1 MNNDAFFMRNLYHG
15 GMIPRS
21 FTIPEA
27 TKKIIRGFDEI
38 AKRDGLLP
46 IKISDFYMKKVEEEV
61 RVVGGGVG
69 PLYRC
74 VLPGTDRFAT
84 RVSGEVGDFIGDK
97 VNMPEEL
104 KDVLIWKYDDRV
116 LFLPTDNCASN
127 CQYCFRTAYL
137 SDRHGSKP
145 FTLDEKVTKLV
156 EFLREH
162 PQIEEVILSGG
173 DPMVMAPRDLEMI
186 LRRLKEEAH
195 VQHIRIHSRTLVYSP
210 FVYTEACCN
219 MLAKYRVRLV
229 HHIVHPYEICSVVE
243 EHIKRLHTAGVRQY
257 NQFPLLRNVNDHID
271 VLKKLLIT
279 LDELGIRNLSIF
291 APDPVNFSSPF
302 RISLKRQ
309 FALMDELNWTSP
321 AWVQSTRYAL
331 DNPAGKVRK
340 EDFVRFEKNTDGS
353 EIGIFLRKGKEIRYP
368 DFPEALDVPGKREV
382 MMWRD

>member
-1 MNNDAFFMRNLYHG
+1 
-15 GMIPRS
+15 MIPRS
-21 FTIPEA
+21 LIIPED
-27 TKKIIRGFDEI
+27 TKHVVAGFDEA

-46 IKISDFYMKKVEEEV
+46 IKISDFYAKKVEEEV
-61 RVVGGGVG
+61 RVVGGGAG

-74 VLPGTDRFAT
+74 VLPGADRFGV
-84 RVSGEVGDFIGDK
+84 RVRGEVGDFIGDK

-137 SDRHGSKP
+137 SDKHGNKP
-145 FTLDEKVTKLV
+145 FTLEEKVIKLV

-162 PQIEEVILSGG
+162 PQVEEVILSGG

-186 LRRLKEEAH
+186 LRRLKEEGSIAN
-195 VQHIRIHSRTLVYSP
+195 IRIHSRTLVYSP

-229 HHIVHPYEICSVVE
+229 HHIVHPYEICDTVK
-243 EHIKRLHTAGVRQY
+243 EHVNRLHAAGVRQY

-271 VLKKLLIT
+271 VLKKLLIE

-291 APDPVNFSSPF
+291 APDPVNYSSPF
-302 RISLKRQ
+302 RIGLKRQ
-309 FALMDELNWTSP
+309 FSLMDELNWTSP
-321 AWVQSTRYAL
+321 AWIQSTRYAL
-331 DNPAGKVRK
+331 DNPAGKVRR

-353 EIGIFLRKGKEIRYP
+353 QIGIFLRKCKEIRYP
-368 DFPEALDVPGKREV
+368 DFPEELDVPGKREV
-382 MMWRD
+382 LLWKD

>member
-1 MNNDAFFMRNLYHG
+1 
-15 GMIPRS
+15 MIPRG
-21 FTIPEA
+21 FIIPEA
-27 TKKIIRGFDEI
+27 TKKMVGSFDKM

-46 IKISDFYMKKVEEEV
+46 IKISDFYAKKVEEEV

-74 VLPGTDRFAT
+74 VLPGTDRFSS
-84 RVSGEVGDFIGDK
+84 RVAGEVSDFIGDK

-145 FTLDEKVTKLV
+145 FTLEEKVTKLL

-162 PQIEEVILSGG
+162 AQVEEVILSGG
-173 DPMVMAPRDLEMI
+173 DPMVMSPRDLEMI
-186 LRRLKEEAH
+186 LRRLKEEGG
-195 VQHIRIHSRTLVYSP
+195 VTNIRIHSRVLVYSP
-210 FVYTEACCN
+210 FVYTEACCK

-229 HHIVHPYEICSVVE
+229 HHIAHPYEICDVVR
-243 EHIKRLHTAGVRQY
+243 EHVSRLRTAGVRQY
-257 NQFPLLRNVNDHID
+257 NQFPLLRQVNDHVD
-271 VLKKLLIT
+271 VLKKLLLE
-279 LDELGIRNLSIF
+279 LDEFGIRNLSIF

-309 FALMDELNWTSP
+309 FALMDELNWSSP
-321 AWVQSTRYAL
+321 AWVQATRYAL
-331 DNPAGKVRK
+331 DNPAGKVRR
-340 EDFVRFEKNTDGS
+340 EDFVRFEKNMDGAQV
-353 EIGIFLRKGKEIRYP
+353 GIFHRNGKEIRYP
-368 DFPEALDVPGKREV
+368 DFPEELDIPGKREV
-382 MMWRD
+382 MLWKE